1 MTQCEKNTEVKKP
14 INCVCKVKIDG
25 KMSLVSLY
33 DDLPH
38 FELDQTIDNV
48 SAIWIQINCH
58 INSDWQDIVGQL
70 ILIIIL
76 IIRVSFNSFFVTLP
90 SVI

>member
-1 MTQCEKNTEVKKP
+1 MLECEKNKEVKKL
-14 INCVCKVKIDG
+14 INCICKVEIDG

-48 SAIWIQINCH
+48 S
-58 INSDWQDIVGQL
+58 V
-70 ILIIIL
+70 
-76 IIRVSFNSFFVTLP
+76 
-90 SVI
+90 